1 MTSQDSRHR
10 VYMSFQCRNGWHCQ
24 FLELDLKTPL
34 PKKLCFASPG
44 KVVELVELGG
54 GCQTWRAGRHW
65 TRQSRLAGAE
75 FS

>member
-1 MTSQDSRHR
+1 
-10 VYMSFQCRNGWHCQ
+10 MSFQCRNGWHCQ

-54 GCQTWRAGRHW
+54 GYQTWRAGRRW
-65 TRQSRLAGAE
+65 TRQSRLVGAE
-75 FS
+75 FF